1 MQLEGYELFMSRK
14 REVQRLKDLLVDC
27 LTLIGYQIV
36 CLVMIGIVISDEI
49 SWLFPYFLVAAGLL
63 AVVESVSTFFQV
75 LHYREKYI
83 EWRGM

>member
-1 MQLEGYELFMSRK
+1 MQLEEYELFMSRK
-14 REVQRLKDLLVDC
+14 REVQRLKDQLVDC
-27 LTLIGYQIV
+27 LTLTGYQIA
-36 CLVMIGIVISDEI
+36 CLIMMGLIIADEI
-49 SWLFPYFLVAAGLL
+49 NWLFPYFLVAAVLL